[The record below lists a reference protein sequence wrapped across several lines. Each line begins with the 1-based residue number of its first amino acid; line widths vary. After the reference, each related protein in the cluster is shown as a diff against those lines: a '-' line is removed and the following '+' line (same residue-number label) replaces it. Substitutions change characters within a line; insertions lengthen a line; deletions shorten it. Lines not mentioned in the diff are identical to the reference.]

1 MKLET
6 RNRIKH
12 RQAIS
17 SFSLTFFLSSGSS
30 SLPSCLMSSFFKSRA
45 CSSTQWMSK
54 TVKTNWHSA
63 RNWPQISKICIHPHY
78 EVHGVQA
85 GLHQKSCFVL
95 QFPSMTMILVT
106 HFFVFFGSSA
116 WIARGCKSA
125 SFRCSCSLQG
135 LSCHDV
141 PAAVNFLVTPKQFFW
156 TKHILLR
163 QDCMMIGGFI
173 ACK

>member
-30 SLPSCLMSSFFKSRA
+30 SLPSCLMSSFFTSRA

-106 HFFVFFGSSA
+106 HFFVFLGPLLGLLEVA
-116 WIARGCKSA
+116 
-125 SFRCSCSLQG
+125 SLQAFAVPVVCRVYHVMTCRL
-135 LSCHDV
+135 LS
-141 PAAVNFLVTPKQFFW
+141 TS
-156 TKHILLR
+156 
-163 QDCMMIGGFI
+163 
-173 ACK
+173 